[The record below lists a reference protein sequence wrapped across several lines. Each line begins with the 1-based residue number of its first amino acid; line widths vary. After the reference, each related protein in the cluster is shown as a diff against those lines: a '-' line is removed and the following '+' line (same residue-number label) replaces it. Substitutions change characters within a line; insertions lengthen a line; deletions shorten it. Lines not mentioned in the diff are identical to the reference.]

1 MHAISPLWIPIIGIL
16 MPIVLVPIIII
27 LKQRSLRREWEHKER
42 MKAMEMG
49 VDPPPSAGGGVIAI
63 GAGVPIASVIAAAVT
78 SLSYE
83 PTVPGDAVP
92 VFGIAW
98 GIAFWISIL
107 GMGSSLLLARMQER
121 ARKESESLY
130 AMGQGKP
137 SFDPDAYDVVSSRS

>member
-1 MHAISPLWIPIIGIL
+1 MHAINPLWIPIIGIL

-49 VDPPPSAGGGVIAI
+49 VAPPPAGGGVLAI

-78 SLSYE
+78 SLAHELSSARDE
-83 PTVPGDAVP
+83 EVPIFA
-92 VFGIAW
+92 IAW
-98 GIAFWISIL
+98 GIAFMISVL
-107 GMGSSLLLARMQER
+107 GMVSGLILARMEGR

-130 AMGQGKP
+130 AMGHGKP